1 VWQCIDLQLSDLL
14 LARGDA
20 VAGADEQDARPV
32 HLDDGVRIIGQLLK
46 HQRSLAWKFAAA
58 AAATGTRL
66 NRHLQLIDVRRLQL
80 SPRGGETT
88 CPPRMA
94 VRLSADLRPSADSSA
109 VSTSLLRR

>member
-58 AAATGTRL
+58 AAAGATGTRL
-66 NRHLQLIDVRRLQL
+66 NRHLQLIDVRRLKL
-80 SPRGGETT
+80 SPRGRRDDM
-88 CPPRMA
+88 PPPGWQFDSRRIS
-94 VRLSADLRPSADSSA
+94 VRPRTHPQSAHLC
-109 VSTSLLRR
+109 